1 MINKSEKLFT
11 EISKIQDVLIEITE
25 FQEKT
30 NKIQYSAKDLSIK
43 PRFVNQWKG
52 KGLLFKE
59 IVKGSTNNYSF
70 LDCVWLKC
78 IEKMRDFGIE
88 FKIIQTF
95 KEKLLYKF
103 NKVDIESFLQKGVL
117 DVIRTKSP
125 EISEDKILEILNNIN
140 PSDYH
145 VQINLLELVIY
156 DMFINKL
163 TYTFQI
169 DDEGDFYFIKE
180 GRDIEQVEINE
191 PSRVLLSG
199 SYFNL
204 SMSEILSSV
213 FFEGISFEFIS
224 EEKMSM
230 LTNDELT
237 ILKSIRDPSV
247 TKIELIFDKKNPE
260 ILNIMNATKK
270 EKFYAEKRVSD
281 YIFKNRYNT
290 IIITAHGKEQVF
302 VENVHKTK
310 FKK

>member
-1 MINKSEKLFT
+1 MINKSEELYT
-11 EISKIQDVLIEITE
+11 EIIDIQEVLKEITE

-30 NKIQYSAKDLSIK
+30 NKIQYSAKDLSIE

-78 IEKMRDFGIE
+78 IEKMRNFGIE
-88 FKIIQTF
+88 FKIIQAF

-103 NKVDIESFLQKGVL
+103 NKFDIESLLHKGVL
-117 DVIRTKSP
+117 DVIKSKSP
-125 EISEDKILEILNNIN
+125 GISEDKILDILNNIN

-145 VQINLLELVIY
+145 VQINLLEMVIY

-163 TYTFQI
+163 TYTFKI
-169 DDEGDFYFIKE
+169 DKDGGLYFQKE
-180 GRDIEQVEINE
+180 GRNIENKEISE
-191 PSRVLLSG
+191 ASEVLLNG

-204 SMSEILSSV
+204 SLSEILSSI
-213 FFEGISFEFIS
+213 FFDGISFDFIA
-224 EEKMSM
+224 EEKMTALSK
-230 LTNDELT
+230 DELT
-237 ILKSIRDPSV
+237 ILKTMRDPSV
-247 TKIELIFDKKNPE
+247 TQIELFFDKKKSE
-260 ILNIMNATKK
+260 ILKIMHATKK

-310 FKK
+310 FKN

>member
-1 MINKSEKLFT
+1 MINKSEELYT
-11 EISKIQDVLIEITE
+11 EISKIQDVLKEITE

-103 NKVDIESFLQKGVL
+103 NKVDIESFLQKGVI

-145 VQINLLELVIY
+145 VQINLLEMVIY

-163 TYTFQI
+163 TYTFKI
-169 DDEGDFYFIKE
+169 DKDGGFYFQKE
-180 GRDIEQVEINE
+180 GRNIENKEISE
-191 PSRVLLSG
+191 ASEVLING

-204 SMSEILSSV
+204 SLSEILSSI
-213 FFEGISFEFIS
+213 FFEGISFDFIA
-224 EEKMSM
+224 EEKMTAISK
-230 LTNDELT
+230 DELT
-237 ILKSIRDPSV
+237 ILKSIRDSKV
-247 TKIELIFDKKNPE
+247 VKIELNFDKKKPE
-260 ILNIMNATKK
+260 IIHLMHATKQ
-270 EKFYAEKRVSD
+270 EKFYAEKRLSD
-281 YIFKNRYNT
+281 YIFKNRYNKVVVT
-290 IIITAHGKEQVF
+290 SYGDGKAV
-302 VENVHKTK
+302 VENEITTK
-310 FKK
+310 FN